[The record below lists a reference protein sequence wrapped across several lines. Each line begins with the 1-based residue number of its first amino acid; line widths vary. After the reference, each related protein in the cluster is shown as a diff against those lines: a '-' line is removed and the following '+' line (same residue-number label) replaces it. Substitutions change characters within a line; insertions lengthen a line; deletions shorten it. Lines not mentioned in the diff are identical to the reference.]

1 MLCLRL
7 FLSLEKC
14 VNIQNQK
21 LKMLTYRSI
30 DLEARSWRNNLV
42 FRGLADCNY
51 ENCKDVIV
59 DFLSCELKID
69 ISQALLLELI
79 GQGHWQDP
87 ERNIQSPEDQ

>member
-14 VNIQNQK
+14 VNIKNQK

-30 DLEARSWRNNLV
+30 DLEARSRQNNLV
-42 FRGLADCNY
+42 FRGLVDCNY
-51 ENCKDVIV
+51 ENCKDAIV
-59 DFLSCELKID
+59 DFLSGELKID

-79 GQGHWQDP
+79 G
-87 ERNIQSPEDQ
+87 